1 MNKTVTPTETLQY
14 RRLSKVLD
22 KLMPRLINYGLSV
35 FGEKGANSAMT
46 EFLGWPDPDDIPDE
60 AAIDRAGMLFW
71 PWFVFN
77 WEYYPLEDEEDVLD
91 GPEET
96 TIAELFLKTKRI
108 DLQSLEGKLIL
119 AANRN
124 P

>member
-1 MNKTVTPTETLQY
+1 MKIGRNDPCPCGSGKKFKKCCMNKTVTPTETLQY

-77 WEYYPLEDEEDVLD
+77 WEY
-91 GPEET
+91 
-96 TIAELFLKTKRI
+96 
-108 DLQSLEGKLIL
+108 
-119 AANRN
+119 
-124 P
+124 